1 MRKASA
7 LYSQA
12 SVQVRRGLDLSTCKR
27 ILCWFSCWRDGSVW
41 YGLYVVLA
49 RISVAGVVASQLG
62 LMLHVWGDLYSTS
75 LCVYLTLAVLSAWF
89 KMVQFYLARPKVDAL
104 LRELS
109 GDVLLHAEDLSEGTE
124 DVFRRFQKRSGMF
137 RRTFLVLG
145 HLTIL
150 SWAAKPFLDRLL
162 GSDGPLSLPQ
172 DAWYPF
178 DTTRSPYY
186 EIAYLHQVLSL
197 YVAATCVVT
206 VDVFFT
212 TLVMYLAAQLQ
223 VLNLHLQAMNC
234 GPRLPA
240 ATDDTI
246 DSCNNPVVARK
257 SEEADGLPSANP
269 RDAHAQLVRNV
280 LHHQVIIRSVR
291 IMEEAMGPCV
301 FVQFLFNV
309 IVMCIYAFVLA
320 GVRNMNVGSLAI
332 CLTNLISTCVENF
345 GYCWFGNE
353 IISQSEQLAFSA
365 YSSGW
370 VGSGSH
376 YQKSLMVLT
385 MRAQRPLCLTV
396 GSLYTLSRETFLTL
410 LNGSYSFLAVL
421 LQMNNSN

>member
-1 MRKASA
+1 MKKASA
-7 LYSQA
+7 QYSQESLSA
-12 SVQVRRGLDLSTCKR
+12 RRGLDVSTCER
-27 ILCWFSCWRDGSVW
+27 ILHWFSCWRGGSAW
-41 YGLYVVLA
+41 YVVYVVVA
-49 RISVAGVVASQLG
+49 RASVAGVVVSQLG
-62 LMLHVWGDLYSTS
+62 LIPHVWGDLYSTS

-89 KMVQFYLARPKVDAL
+89 KMVQFDLARPKVDAL
-104 LRELS
+104 LQELR
-109 GDVLLHAEDLSEGTE
+109 GELLLHAEDLSEGTE
-124 DVFRRFQKRSGMF
+124 DVFRLFQKRSGAF
-137 RRTFLVLG
+137 RRVFLVLD

-186 EIAYLHQVLSL
+186 EIAYLHQVVSL

-212 TLVMYLAAQLQ
+212 TLFMYVTAQLR
-223 VLNLHLQAMNC
+223 VLNLHLRAMDC
-234 GPRLPA
+234 RPQLTQSEKITRCDKG
-240 ATDDTI
+240 
-246 DSCNNPVVARK
+246 VVAEK
-257 SEEADGLPSANP
+257 SGDANRLPSADP
-269 RDAHAQLVRNV
+269 PDAYAQLVHNV
-280 LHHQVIIRSVR
+280 QHHQVIIRTVK
-291 IMEEAMGPCV
+291 ILEDAMGPCV

-309 IVMCIYAFVLA
+309 IVICIYAFVLA
-320 GVRNMNVGSLAI
+320 GVHSMNIGSLI
-332 CLTNLISTCVENF
+332 LCLTNLISTCVENF

-353 IISQSEQLAFSA
+353 IMSQSEQLAFSA

-370 VGSGSH
+370 VGGGGRF
-376 YQKSLMVLT
+376 QKALVVLT

-396 GSLYTLSRETFLTL
+396 GSLYTLSRETFLAL

>member
-1 MRKASA
+1 MTLAADLKGHFHEHLSDVVQVVHSGDHLCMLDDSNACVG
-7 LYSQA
+7 A

-27 ILCWFSCWRDGSVW
+27 ILCWFSCWRAGSAW

-49 RISVAGVVASQLG
+49 RLSVAGVVASQLG
-62 LMLHVWGDLYSTS
+62 LMPHVWGDLYSTS

-109 GDVLLHAEDLSEGTE
+109 GEVLLHAEDLSEDTE
-124 DVFRRFQKRSGMF
+124 DVFRTTSRSRRFQKRSGMF
-137 RRTFLVLG
+137 RRAFLVLG

-162 GSDGPLSLPQ
+162 GSGGLPSLPQ

-178 DTTRSPYY
+178 DTTHSPYY

-223 VLNLHLQAMNC
+223 VLNLHLRAMDER
-234 GPRLPA
+234 PQLAA
-240 ATDDTI
+240 ATDKGG
-246 DSCNNPVVARK
+246 SYNNQVVAMK
-257 SEEADGLPSANP
+257 SEGADGLPSVNP
-269 RDAHAQLVRNV
+269 RDAHAQLVRSV
-280 LHHQVIIRSVR
+280 LHHQIIIRSVR

-332 CLTNLISTCVENF
+332 CLTNLVSTCVENF

-353 IISQSEQLAFSA
+353 IISQ
-365 YSSGW
+365 
-370 VGSGSH
+370 
-376 YQKSLMVLT
+376 
-385 MRAQRPLCLTV
+385 
-396 GSLYTLSRETFLTL
+396 L